1 VSTDN
6 PTRTEAAGR
15 VAQLITEMERVRL
28 NVGRERSFWLV
39 NREPANTGLRADMVV
54 TLADTMDLMVKA
66 QRQLHVIEQWLG
78 HEGED

>member
-39 NREPANTGLRADMVV
+39 NREPGNTGLRADMVV
-54 TLADTMDLMVKA
+54 TLADTMYLMVKA
-66 QRQLHVIEQWLG
+66 QRQLHVIEGWLTT
-78 HEGED
+78 EEDE

>member
-1 VSTDN
+1 MSTDN
-6 PTRTEAAGR
+6 PTRTEAASR
-15 VAQLITEMERVRL
+15 VAQLITELERVRL

>member
-1 VSTDN
+1 MSTNN
-6 PTRTEAAGR
+6 PTRTEAAAR

-39 NREPANTGLRADMVV
+39 NREPENTGFRADMVV
-54 TLADTMDLMVKA
+54 TLADTMDMMVKA

-78 HEGED
+78 HEGDE

>member
-1 VSTDN
+1 MSTDN

-15 VAQLITEMERVRL
+15 VAKLITELERVRL

-39 NREPANTGLRADMVV
+39 NREPGNTGLRADMVV
-54 TLADTMDLMVKA
+54 TLADTMDMMVKA

-78 HEGED
+78 HEGEE